1 MPRTKS
7 LKEKARETIKQEV
20 VLSTLADLQRR
31 RPPSLAAASAQA
43 GRGGGGAEPPPAAP
57 PRGKMERWRQ
67 KVEPVAA
74 AKAFQ
79 RRPPAG
85 RRPRTPD
92 EAVINPHASK
102 PPSEIGAAL
111 SGGLSR
117 ALFTFK

>member
-1 MPRTKS
+1 MLRTKS

-31 RPPSLAAASAQA
+31 RPPSLAAASARA
-43 GRGGGGAEPPPAAP
+43 GRGGGGAELPPAA

-92 EAVINPHASK
+92 EAVINPNASK
-102 PPSEIGAAL
+102 PPSEIGAAKWWFVK
-111 SGGLSR
+111 SCVYI
-117 ALFTFK
+117 